1 MLFPFV
7 GSFATAPLHDDSV
20 WHSASSL
27 AVHLETSVGMFPSP
41 AHRRKIGKSR
51 RSFRT
56 SRVQIMNKYNA
67 TSIVLTIEARRI
79 IVSFMVRLSHH
90 RPGGTGQNWST
101 S

>member
-1 MLFPFV
+1 MACLGNVLATLKAEV
-7 GSFATAPLHDDSV
+7 GFGIKGCFSRLSGLSLPLHDDSV

-56 SRVQIMNKYNA
+56 SRVQIMN
-67 TSIVLTIEARRI
+67 
-79 IVSFMVRLSHH
+79 
-90 RPGGTGQNWST
+90 
-101 S
+101 